1 MSESDCVKTVGGE
14 LAVIYNRDGG
24 GAFPIHGAV
33 WNRQCKCWEPMQWR
47 VNGLAISHRIS
58 DNLVLTHWQDEIPW
72 ECLRDEIKWVAE
84 DPDGIWFGYFQKPK
98 LEELGWGSDYPQYD
112 LTCIEMPERSK
123 DWKNSLA
130 KRPEGR

>member
-1 MSESDCVKTVGGE
+1 
-14 LAVIYNRDGG
+14 
-24 GAFPIHGAV
+24 
-33 WNRQCKCWEPMQWR
+33 
-47 VNGLAISHRIS
+47 
-58 DNLVLTHWQDEIPW
+58 
-72 ECLRDEIKWVAE
+72 VAE